1 MVDAT
6 GVNWLTGSGN
16 IDALFGTVGNDT
28 LYGRG
33 GNDSLNGGAGTDTA
47 LYYGNRASYT
57 TTKTATGWTVSSAAE
72 GLDTLTNIERLKF
85 ADTTL
90 ALDLAGNAGTTA
102 KILGA
107 VFGRASVSNKAY
119 MGIGLDYLDNQS
131 YSYAQLMQLALDA
144 KLGPNASYDAVV
156 DLLYSNVVG
165 VLPGTAEH
173 NYYVGLL
180 NAKTFTP
187 ASLGVLAAETTENT
201 LNINLIGLV
210 STGID
215 YSV

>member
-1 MVDAT
+1 M
-6 GVNWLTGSGN
+6 
-16 IDALFGTVGNDT
+16 
-28 LYGRG
+28 
-33 GNDSLNGGAGTDTA
+33 
-47 LYYGNRASYT
+47 
-57 TTKTATGWTVSSAAE
+57 
-72 GLDTLTNIERLKF
+72 DTLTNIERLKF

-187 ASLGVLAAETTENT
+187 ASLGVFAAETTENT
-201 LNINLIGLV
+201 LNINLLGLV